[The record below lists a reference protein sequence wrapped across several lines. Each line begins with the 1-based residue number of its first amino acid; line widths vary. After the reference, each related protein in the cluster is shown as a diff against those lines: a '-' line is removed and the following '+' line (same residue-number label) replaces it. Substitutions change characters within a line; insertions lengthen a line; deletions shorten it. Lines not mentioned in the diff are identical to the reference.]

1 MAKWCQRHLDE
12 SPARMG
18 IVLDK
23 GSFGLK
29 KCLRLRM
36 AGALALVF
44 GALIA
49 MTSRLKLKL
58 RESFITSTLKSP
70 RHPVNPRS
78 IVIMASSFVRSAFGG
93 KVLHA
98 GKKAAFAPTIFIRG
112 KATLPDL
119 ACEFGNYSDEI
130 FARAVRN

>member
-1 MAKWCQRHLDE
+1 MMAKWFQRHPDE

-44 GALIA
+44 GA

-58 RESFITSTLKSP
+58 RESFITSTFKSP
-70 RHPVNPRS
+70 RRPVNPRS
-78 IVIMASSFVRSAFGG
+78 IVIMASSFVRSAFSG

-130 FARAVRN
+130 FARAVWN